1 MEQLTT
7 TESKTNLIKAIISV
21 MKTVKNIEKNMN
33 IGDGSNS
40 YKGVSDKDVKQKIGE
55 AMAENGLAL
64 LPIFIEP
71 TIKIDR
77 WVDQYQKPKQSV
89 FTEVK
94 STYLLIHESGE
105 SIEIQGYGHG
115 VDSQDKSAGKATTYA
130 LKNALLYSFL
140 VPTGSLED
148 TDNTHSDKI
157 ETPPTSNFKQPASQQ
172 AASQQGAGAEK
183 PWLNLLNSEGEP
195 NEKVYN
201 RLTALFA
208 EGKSIDDI
216 KVKVRIS
223 KKEQEYIE
231 TNILGYKN

>member
-1 MEQLTT
+1 METLTT
-7 TESKTNLIKAIISV
+7 AENKTNLIKAIISV

-172 AASQQGAGAEK
+172 PQQQGASAEK
-183 PWLNLLNSEGEP
+183 PWLNLLNREGGV

-201 RLTALFA
+201 RLTDLFA

-216 KVKVRIS
+216 KGNVRIS

-231 TNILGYKN
+231 TTILGYKN